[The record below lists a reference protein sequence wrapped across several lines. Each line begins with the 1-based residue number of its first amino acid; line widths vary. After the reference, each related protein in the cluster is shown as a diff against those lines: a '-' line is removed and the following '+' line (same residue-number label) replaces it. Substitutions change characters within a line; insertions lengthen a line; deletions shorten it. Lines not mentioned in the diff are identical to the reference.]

1 MLFQLTGVLFR
12 GHRHLL
18 QAVVVSGHCGES
30 NKTSVAGWGGFWL
43 DLGCE

>member
-18 QAVVVSGHCGES
+18 QAVVVSGHRGES